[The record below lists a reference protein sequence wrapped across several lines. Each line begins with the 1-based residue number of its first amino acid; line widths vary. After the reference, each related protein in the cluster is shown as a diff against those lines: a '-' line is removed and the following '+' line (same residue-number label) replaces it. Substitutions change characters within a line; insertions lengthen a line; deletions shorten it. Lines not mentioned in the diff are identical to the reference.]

1 METSTNGKASSPVI
15 VDPQDNESDVELSTS
30 TVEPVAQEQ
39 ITRTSNTTSKVPL
52 QVKLKK
58 WAREHKIIAGV
69 LIIVLFL
76 VLRFMFR
83 STFEKSSSNPSS
95 TSTTQPTNNG
105 VSLTEIP
112 TTTSPWQKADISPL
126 QNLPALTPTAQWI
139 VGNDYDNQVRFAQ
152 AASKVIALNG
162 SDICAVFTGITA
174 FNAQGY
180 PIFTVKSTR
189 DLQTPVGP
197 FFGCN
202 YDDPVRLA
210 AQPAVA
216 PTTATT
222 GAT

>member
-1 METSTNGKASSPVI
+1 MENSTNGKASTPVI
-15 VDPQDNESDVELSTS
+15 VDPQDDEPDAELSTP
-30 TVEPVAQEQ
+30 TVEPVTQEQ
-39 ITRTSNTTSKVPL
+39 VTKASNTATKIPF
-52 QVKLKK
+52 QVRLKK
-58 WAREHKIIAGV
+58 WAREHKVIAGV
-69 LIIVLFL
+69 LVVVIFL

-83 STFEKSSSNPSS
+83 STFGNSSSPSS
-95 TSTTQPTNNG
+95 TSTTQQINNG

-112 TTTSPWQKADISPL
+112 TTTSPWAKADVSPL

-152 AASKVIALNG
+152 AANKVIAING
-162 SDICAVFTGITA
+162 NDVCAVFTGVVA

-189 DLQTPVGP
+189 DLQTPIGP

-210 AQPAVA
+210 AQPPVA